1 VQIRAPV
8 HEQPGEAAIKTNPAL
23 VKVLPEQMYVS
34 AFSDSFNKPSKN
46 RFRVAIHPPI
56 PSSSTVISKSTE
68 QPPHVPPREPFQ
80 LQLAVSLVS
89 VSVVPVRQEQPPT
102 SLISRVSTGVGV
114 QEQQAG
120 GLSQQTG

>member
-1 VQIRAPV
+1 VQSSAPV

-23 VKVLPEQMYVS
+23 VKLLPEQVYVS
-34 AFSDSFNKPSKN
+34 AFSDSFSKPSKN
-46 RFRVAIHPPI
+46 KFRVAIHPPI

-68 QPPHVPPREPFQ
+68 QPPQVPPSEPIQ
-80 LQLAVSLVS
+80 LQLAVVLVS

-102 SLISRVSTGVGV
+102 SLISRVSTGGGV